1 MRATSRPVPASSEPP
16 APFLSAVPP
25 TTMSLPPGRRVWK
38 AQNREVG
45 RAALAASV
53 NAPVFGSQ
61 RLALVRPSSRSHMST
76 SPAGPTA
83 RWTETKPFSL
93 LLAIWTFDQS
103 ITPDQLPGP
112 PGAAEAGSDG
122 RGHGKAAREA
132 EREKGPP

>member
-45 RAALAASV
+45 RAALAALV
-53 NAPVFGSQ
+53 KAPVFGSQ
-61 RLALVRPSSRSHMST
+61 RLALVRPSSRSHMRT

-83 RWTETKPFSL
+83 RWTATKPFSL
-93 LLAIWTFDQS
+93 LLAIWTLDQS
-103 ITPDQLPGP
+103 IAPTSSRSARCRG
-112 PGAAEAGSDG
+112 GRVHG
-122 RGHGKAAREA
+122 RGHGQAAREA